1 MNPRLS
7 VLSFILG
14 QEETEIKPIIG
25 ALEYASFLPSIR
37 LPACPSFNYVI
48 QYLFHHFVMKRFATE
63 QPLWHRLWQ
72 RLTEFGL

>member
-7 VLSFILG
+7 VLPFILG
-14 QEETEIKPIIG
+14 QEVTEIKPIIA

-48 QYLFHHFVMKRFATE
+48 
-63 QPLWHRLWQ
+63 
-72 RLTEFGL
+72 